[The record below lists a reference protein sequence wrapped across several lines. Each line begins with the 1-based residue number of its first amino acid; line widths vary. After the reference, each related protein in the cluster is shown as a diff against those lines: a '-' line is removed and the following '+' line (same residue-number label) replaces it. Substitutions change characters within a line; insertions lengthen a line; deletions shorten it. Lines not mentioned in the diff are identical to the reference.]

1 MFAPFFFGMISVTT
15 NFAATAGAAFVV
27 FKNSLIGISPENPF
41 FTKSGRGSVL
51 FTRIFCSARMK
62 GEKMQQSSI
71 RKTHLAHGI
80 EKTEYEARYDE
91 NVKALL
97 SDKQVLARI
106 AKYRTE
112 EFKDY
117 DIPTIMEC
125 IEGTPEISK
134 VSVYPGKAMMDAIT
148 GMNTESKESKEG
160 EVTFDVRFYMVTKDQ
175 ERIKIILNIEAQ
187 KEYYLKYH
195 FEPRSVFYC
204 ARMLSEQLDREF
216 TADNYDEL
224 KKVYS
229 IWIFFEAPERDSDTI
244 TEYHLAKKDVYGIP
258 VKGWK
263 YDYISISFIRL
274 SSGKKQNSK
283 NKLINMLDTLFSNTI
298 DVESKKRLLEED
310 HQMQMTRELEGG
322 IDSMCNVSLGIR
334 EKALAEGIEQG
345 IKAMILT
352 CQEFGVSKDEVL
364 SKILKNSS
372 VAVEVA
378 KELVDKY
385 YHNSN

>member
-1 MFAPFFFGMISVTT
+1 M
-15 NFAATAGAAFVV
+15 
-27 FKNSLIGISPENPF
+27 SLASLYAIG
-41 FTKSGRGSVL
+41 
-51 FTRIFCSARMK
+51 
-62 GEKMQQSSI
+62 
-71 RKTHLAHGI
+71 
-80 EKTEYEARYDE
+80 
-91 NVKALL
+91 
-97 SDKQVLARI
+97 
-106 AKYRTE
+106 
-112 EFKDY
+112 
-117 DIPTIMEC
+117 
-125 IEGTPEISK
+125 
-134 VSVYPGKAMMDAIT
+134 
-148 GMNTESKESKEG
+148 
-160 EVTFDVRFYMVTKDQ
+160 
-175 ERIKIILNIEAQ
+175 
-187 KEYYLKYH
+187 
-195 FEPRSVFYC
+195 
-204 ARMLSEQLDREF
+204 
-216 TADNYDEL
+216 
-224 KKVYS
+224 
-229 IWIFFEAPERDSDTI
+229 FFEAPERDSDTI
-244 TEYHLAKKDVYGIP
+244 TEYHLAKKDVSGIP